1 MPVTCLL
8 PRERTSDHLFHK
20 RRVSQM
26 PPVLGRSQAEILTKS
41 NFLDITLSFPR
52 RVALK
57 QTRTPVASFLLCK
70 AKSQQQPR
78 ADKINLKRKLW
89 CNFLCWYFVVNLKK
103 KKKVSFSYWS
113 DFTGTFYLFLWG
125 IFSPGREALIGPEW
139 LTTWCNENFQCKL
152 IFPRFQQF

>member
-1 MPVTCLL
+1 
-8 PRERTSDHLFHK
+8 
-20 RRVSQM
+20 M

-89 CNFLCWYFVVNLKK
+89 CNFLC
-103 KKKVSFSYWS
+103 
-113 DFTGTFYLFLWG
+113 
-125 IFSPGREALIGPEW
+125 
-139 LTTWCNENFQCKL
+139 
-152 IFPRFQQF
+152 